1 MENAVASLYYAGGLA
16 VCTFYITGLLLVVV
30 EEGGGGG
37 TILLVFIQVYAEQ
50 LFPIHQKKK
59 DNF

>member
-1 MENAVASLYYAGGLA
+1 MASLYYAGGLA

-50 LFPIHQKKK
+50 LFPIHHQKKK